1 MYTGT
6 DAYSYWYSG
15 HDIVAEYEDGS
26 PVFWQYRIGN
36 KGNVVSRVYERQ
48 WIARY
53 FSKAL
58 DAVTGGIDAM
68 LDPWGFTWEAFTI
81 DGSIFVRR
89 LNRQQLTFGE
99 PILVAQLGDG
109 ISQPAITRNHTGII
123 YVSVIVEGAAEPVTY
138 ISRDTAKTWEQLP
151 SSNNGGDD

>member
-1 MYTGT
+1 
-6 DAYSYWYSG
+6 
-15 HDIVAEYEDGS
+15 
-26 PVFWQYRIGN
+26 
-36 KGNVVSRVYERQ
+36 
-48 WIARY
+48 
-53 FSKAL
+53 
-58 DAVTGGIDAM
+58 M

-138 ISRDTAKTWEQLP
+138 ISRDTAKTWEQL
-151 SSNNGGDD
+151 SSDDDGGGG